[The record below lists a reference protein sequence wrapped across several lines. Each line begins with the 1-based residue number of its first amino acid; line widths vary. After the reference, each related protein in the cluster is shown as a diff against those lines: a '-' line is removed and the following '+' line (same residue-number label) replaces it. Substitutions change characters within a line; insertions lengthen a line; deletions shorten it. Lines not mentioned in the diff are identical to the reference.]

1 MPRKATSPEEIEQ
14 IARVHGLLSN
24 VGVAPSPKLMVTL
37 ASGKKFSGQ
46 LVKECVSSMPDRR
59 GRSRVYSG
67 VLTLETEDGSLQIDY
82 LDIVWL
88 QKAEPAAGRG
98 KGSRVPRQDPQGER
112 SRSTARQVR

>member
-1 MPRKATSPEEIEQ
+1 MPRKASSPEEIEQ
-14 IARVHGLLSN
+14 IARVYGLLSN

-46 LVKECVSSMPDRR
+46 LVKECVSSMPERR

-67 VLTLETEDGSLQIDY
+67 ILTLETEGGNVEINY

-88 QKAEPAAGRG
+88 QKSGVIGGA
-98 KGSRVPRQDPQGER
+98 
-112 SRSTARQVR
+112 